1 MKASYSPRKRI
12 FVSRP
17 IQGQLTLRLGMYW
30 LLYHFVLWHV
40 LFVYHFLQQRL
51 VPTEQ
56 VLSFQELYTTF
67 VRHYFPI
74 IICSI
79 AMLPIFLVDL
89 VRLSHRIAGPV
100 VRFRSVLDDMIA
112 GRPVQHIRLR
122 RGDLMMELEEKFNQ
136 YIDVYE
142 QERARR
148 SPEATLSEEQAAL
161 LAELTQTRE
170 AVAPLEEPEPQPH
183 DARLTS
189 TRMSG

>member
-1 MKASYSPRKRI
+1 MKSAWTPRKRI

-17 IQGQLTLRLGMYW
+17 IQGQLTLRLGLYW

-56 VLSFQELYTTF
+56 AVGFQELYATF

-74 IICSI
+74 IVCSL

-89 VRLSHRIAGPV
+89 VRLSHRIAGPL

-112 GRPVQHIRLR
+112 GRPARRVQLR
-122 RGDLMMELEEKFNQ
+122 KGDLMKELEEKFNQ
-136 YIDVYE
+136 YIEVYE
-142 QERARR
+142 QERLRR
-148 SPEATLSEEQAAL
+148 HPEATLSEEQAAL
-161 LAELTQTRE
+161 LAELTHSGDEDSPRSDS
-170 AVAPLEEPEPQPH
+170 PPH
-183 DARLTS
+183 DAPLTS
-189 TRMSG
+189 ASLSG